1 MLRTTPRDSDA
12 SNGHMGEDDH
22 ESPERHQDT
31 AVDYQGSDEKAS
43 DAAACARRQQWLR
56 RWELRLRLWP
66 PGQPI
71 TLRAVQLR

>member
-31 AVDYQGSDEKAS
+31 AVDYQGSDEEAS
-43 DAAACARRQQWLR
+43 DAAACARRQQ
-56 RWELRLRLWP
+56 
-66 PGQPI
+66 
-71 TLRAVQLR
+71 